1 MFLDNGRQLQSNW
14 QRAGCRGLVTCSNR
28 LGSRSCS
35 VLSFRTEV
43 GSFISPI
50 APLIDLTMFSVSQGR
65 VGVPMSAHVEPTE
78 DQLTSIFHFK
88 GKQFPQNQT
97 AQEISDL
104 VKLLAHHCSQMEV
117 RVHYNIGLAYY
128 FIIHRRYVGMICRT

>member
-1 MFLDNGRQLQSNW
+1 
-14 QRAGCRGLVTCSNR
+14 
-28 LGSRSCS
+28 
-35 VLSFRTEV
+35 
-43 GSFISPI
+43 
-50 APLIDLTMFSVSQGR
+50 
-65 VGVPMSAHVEPTE
+65 MSAQVEPTE

-117 RVHYNIGLAYY
+117 RVYYNIGLAYY
-128 FIIHRRYVGMICRT
+128 FIIHTRYVGMICRT